1 VRGISQNG
9 PAGRETLLIS
19 GILLKFSC
27 ESQRQ
32 AGQTFV
38 FLENAN
44 ALAAI
49 QPETVCKPSI
59 GDTMPQPIKS
69 TLPEQPT
76 RAPSAA
82 RTTGRAA
89 NIEPT
94 VSARIL
100 EIRHTERERA
110 GARRSRD
117 AISIRATEAFE
128 QIGGGLS
135 DSYRWAARQT
145 AEGLRRARLRVRH
158 LCSDYPLHVVAGVAG
173 TAFVMGIVLR
183 LGRSS
188 HD

>member
-1 VRGISQNG
+1 VSHSRTRI
-9 PAGRETLLIS
+9 
-19 GILLKFSC
+19 K
-27 ESQRQ
+27 
-32 AGQTFV
+32 TFV
-38 FLENAN
+38 FLENAY

-49 QPETVCKPSI
+49 QPETICKPSI
-59 GDTMPQPIKS
+59 GDTMAQPIKS
-69 TLPEQPT
+69 TLPEQPPGARSAPAAT
-76 RAPSAA
+76 R
-82 RTTGRAA
+82 RAA

-110 GARRSRD
+110 DARRTRD
-117 AISIRATEAFE
+117 EISIRATEAFE
-128 QIGGGLS
+128 QIGTGLL

-145 AEGLRRARLRVRH
+145 TEGLRRARLRVRH